1 MRAEMGGMGEGGVVE
16 MAGAADV
23 KVAALEA
30 RVLERLDGRL
40 AAVAHRLALQRRQL
54 FRGHDPLKGRGV
66 VGHLDGRLP
75 MWRGRLSIHT
85 CFRNGGRHG

>member
-40 AAVAHRLALQRRQL
+40 AAVAHRLAL
-54 FRGHDPLKGRGV
+54 
-66 VGHLDGRLP
+66 
-75 MWRGRLSIHT
+75 
-85 CFRNGGRHG
+85 